1 MFVEVRVQ
9 KIGAFMIDSI
19 LDTVKQACGIELDET
34 AFDEELLLYINSIFV
49 ILHQIGVGPDT
60 TFIVEDQS
68 SVWSDFAIDENL
80 VSMLRSYVSIK
91 VRLLFDPPTSSS
103 LETAL
108 KETANEYEWRLNL
121 ESDKYRV
128 GE

>member
-34 AFDEELLLYINSIFV
+34 AFDEELLLYTNSVFV

-68 SVWSDFAIDENL
+68 SVWSDFSINENL

-103 LETAL
+103 LEAAL

-121 ESDKYRV
+121 ESDTYRV